1 MEITGTI
8 KVLGNSEKVSDKLTK
23 LQVVVTTSEQY
34 PQDIAIEFLND
45 KVDLLKNFKTGMK
58 VIVGI
63 NLRGRE
69 WKSPQGETKYFNS
82 IQGWKISQDVSKDV
96 SEVTNTQQQPAREE
110 VSDLPF

>member
-34 PQDIAIEFLND
+34 PQDIAIDFLND

-69 WKSPQGETKYFNS
+69 YNGKYYNN
-82 IQGWKISQDVSKDV
+82 IVGWRISQDV

>member
-8 KVLGNSEKVSDKLTK
+8 KVLGNLEKVSDKLIK
-23 LQVVVTTSEQY
+23 KQVVVTTSEQY

-45 KVDLLKNFKTGMK
+45 KIDTLKNFKVGNK
-58 VIVGI
+58 VIIGI

-69 WKSPQGETKYFNS
+69 YNGKYYNN
-82 IQGWKISQDVSKDV
+82 IVGWKVSADLG
-96 SEVTNTQQQPAREE
+96 EVTNTQQQPAREE

>member
-34 PQDIAIEFLND
+34 PQDIAIDFLND

-69 WKSPQGETKYFNS
+69 YNGKYYNN
-82 IQGWKISQDVSKDV
+82 IVGWRISQDVSKDV

>member
-8 KVLGNSEKVSDKLTK
+8 KVLGNLEKVSDKLTK
-23 LQVVVTTSEQY
+23 KQVVVTTNEQY

-45 KVDLLKNFKTGMK
+45 KIDTLKNFKVGNK
-58 VIVGI
+58 VIIGI

-69 WKSPQGETKYFNS
+69 YNGKYYNN
-82 IQGWKISQDVSKDV
+82 IVGWRVSADLG
-96 SEVTNTQQQPAREE
+96 EVTNTQQQPAREE

>member
-69 WKSPQGETKYFNS
+69 YNGKYYNN
-82 IQGWKISQDVSKDV
+82 IVGWRISQDV

>member
-45 KVDLLKNFKTGMK
+45 KIDTLKNFKVGNK
-58 VIVGI
+58 VIIGI

-69 WKSPQGETKYFNS
+69 YNGKYYNN
-82 IQGWKISQDVSKDV
+82 IVGWKVSADL

>member
-23 LQVVVTTSEQY
+23 MQVVVTTNEQY
-34 PQDIAIEFLND
+34 PQDIAIDFLND
-45 KVDLLKNFKTGMK
+45 KIDTLKNFKVGDK
-58 VIVGI
+58 VIIGI

-69 WKSPQGETKYFNS
+69 YNGKYYNN
-82 IQGWKISQDVSKDV
+82 IVGWRVSADLG
-96 SEVTNTQQQPAREE
+96 EVTNSQQQPARET